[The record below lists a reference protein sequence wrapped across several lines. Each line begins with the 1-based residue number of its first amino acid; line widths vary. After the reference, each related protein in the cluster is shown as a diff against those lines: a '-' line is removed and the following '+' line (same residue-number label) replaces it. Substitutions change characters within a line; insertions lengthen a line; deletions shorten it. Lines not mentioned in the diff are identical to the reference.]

1 MIKKVISLGSILA
14 VISAV
19 AGFGLAFTYA
29 ITRTLIEQ
37 QIWMSQ
43 IAAAKAVLPMVS
55 RDEDFKV
62 DDALTAKAR
71 EKSQI
76 LDKVFLGYRDGK
88 LAGYAMQML
97 PRGYGGPITLMV
109 GVGLDGVTTTIKVVE
124 HKETPGLG
132 TGIEIPAWAAQFA
145 GRKLGDPLRV
155 NKEYDALSGATISS
169 KAIGRGVR
177 EALEAWQAMGRA
189 GE

>member
-1 MIKKVISLGSILA
+1 MMRKVASLGAILA
-14 VISAV
+14 IISAV

-29 ITRTLIEQ
+29 ITRTLIEE
-37 QIWMSQ
+37 QIWKSQ
-43 IAAAKAVLPMVS
+43 IAAAKAVLPMVA

-62 DDALTAKAR
+62 DDTLTARAQ

-76 LDKVFLGYRDGK
+76 LDKVFLGYQDGK

-97 PRGYGGPITLMV
+97 PRGYGGPIKLMV
-109 GVGLDGVTTTIKVVE
+109 GVGLDGTTTSIKVVE

-132 TGIEIPAWAAQFA
+132 ASIEIPAWAGQFA

-169 KAIGRGVR
+169 KAIGRAVR
-177 EALEAWQAMGRA
+177 EALEAWQDMGRA